1 MSLQEEGTWG
11 ILTPRAQGHSVI
23 TQWASFVEE
32 GIPVCKDTESLL
44 PLSSLRLVPP
54 KFEKRC
60 KVNSKGIEYSTR
72 MALANACLILG
83 KVVGCRIW
91 FILFSPFYVFRGDLT
106 SSHNAMLS
114 FGFGS

>member
-1 MSLQEEGTWG
+1 M
-11 ILTPRAQGHSVI
+11 
-23 TQWASFVEE
+23 
-32 GIPVCKDTESLL
+32 CKDTESLL